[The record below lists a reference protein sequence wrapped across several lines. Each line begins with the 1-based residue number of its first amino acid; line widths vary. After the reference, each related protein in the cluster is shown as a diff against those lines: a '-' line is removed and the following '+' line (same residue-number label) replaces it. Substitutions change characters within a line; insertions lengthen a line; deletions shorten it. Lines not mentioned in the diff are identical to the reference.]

1 MHGDRGNFTPDRR
14 SERLS
19 RFMSGFPMIRF
30 ALALSLALMATP
42 LAAQAL
48 LGGQAAPPQSE
59 LDRKLAGENDIQALQ
74 SLLGPFRAK
83 GDFASEASVWKRL
96 TELRPHLGQYKYE
109 LAAAYA
115 RQDEKT
121 LAYNALLELQA
132 QGYAFNAGADDR
144 FKPVATT
151 EAWEYIVQAL
161 DENRKPFG
169 DGKVAQTL
177 PADDLLLESLAWD
190 PKRKQLLVGSARE
203 GRVYLLGKDGKLSPL
218 VTANAE
224 NGLWAV
230 FDLVVDAERGLL
242 WVASTAVPHYKH
254 YKAETD
260 LGRAGIFKFDLKT
273 GKFLKRFL
281 SPTVIGQ
288 SFFMS
293 TLALAPDGTVFA
305 ADGVNNA
312 VYMVRDDQL
321 KRLFHAPVLGS
332 VRGMAVSG
340 DGSTLYFADYE
351 RGLFGFDLK
360 TEKPFE
366 VLVPKN
372 LALGGIE
379 GLLWWNGQL
388 VAVQNGMEP
397 KRVMRLGLSPDGR
410 SIAAVHPLEAG
421 KPELSMP
428 TQGTVAG
435 DDIYLIGNSQKLKY
449 DRFGLPRDRSKLEG
463 AHVYRISAT
472 FDAAQPK
479 QVQ

>member
-1 MHGDRGNFTPDRR
+1 MT
-14 SERLS
+14 
-19 RFMSGFPMIRF
+19 RF
-30 ALALSLALMATP
+30 ALALSLALLAMP
-42 LAAQAL
+42 LAAQQTV
-48 LGGQAAPPQSE
+48 LGGEAPPPASE
-59 LDRKLAGENDIQALQ
+59 LDQKLAGENDVETLQ
-74 SLLGPFRAK
+74 SLLGPFRVK
-83 GDFASEASVWKRL
+83 GDLASEASVWKRL
-96 TELRPHLGQYKYE
+96 TQLRPHLGQYKYE

-115 RQDEKT
+115 QQDEKT

-132 QGYAFNAGADDR
+132 QGYAFDAGNDPR

-151 EAWEYIVQAL
+151 EAWTYIVQAL
-161 DENRKPFG
+161 DANRKPFG
-169 DGKVAQTL
+169 DGKVVHTL

-190 PKRKQLLVGSARE
+190 PKRKQLMVGSARE
-203 GRVYLLGKDGKLSPL
+203 GRVYLLDKAGKLSPL

-224 NGLWAV
+224 NGLWSV
-230 FDLVVDAERGLL
+230 FDLVVDAERGVL
-242 WVASTAVPHYKH
+242 WVASTAVPHFRN

-321 KRLFHAPVLGS
+321 KRVFHAPILGS
-332 VRGMAVSG
+332 VRGLAVSG
-340 DGSTLYFADYE
+340 DGNTLYFADYE
-351 RGLFGFDLK
+351 RGLFGYDLK
-360 TEKPFE
+360 ADKPFE

-379 GLLWWNGQL
+379 GLFWRNNALI
-388 VAVQNGMEP
+388 AVQNGMEP
-397 KRVMRLGLSPDGR
+397 RRVMRLGLAPDGR

-421 KPELSMP
+421 KPDLSMP
-428 TQGTVAG
+428 TQGTLAG
-435 DDIYLIGNSQKLKY
+435 DGIYLIGNSQKLKY

-463 AHVYRISAT
+463 TKVYRISAD